1 LFAYIVRR
9 GIAGVVLLIV
19 MSMVTF
25 LLFFASPVDPARLSC
40 GKNCS
45 PALMEQTRKALGY
58 PPRTG
63 SFSDRYVVGP
73 AKMWGE
79 FAQGIFVGQDYP
91 KDKALKKSAPDTVSH
106 CPAPCLGYSIKQTA
120 NVRDLIKDAIPVSF
134 SLAMLAFVLWISG
147 GVIFGVIAA
156 LKRGSFI
163 DRGIVGTSLVFYAF
177 PTFFVGLLLYR
188 IVAIKWELVP
198 IPKYVSIADGGV
210 WTWFQGLWL
219 PGLTLALF
227 FMAGYVRMTRAF
239 VLESMGEDYLRT
251 ATAKGL
257 PRRSIIFKH
266 SLRAALTPLV
276 TMAGL
281 DLAGVVGGA
290 IITETVFNYPG
301 LGKLAVR
308 AATDQ
313 DLPTTVGIV
322 ILLAAFVILANLI
335 VDLLYAVIDPRV
347 RVG

>member
-1 LFAYIVRR
+1 MFAYTVRR
-9 GIAGVVLLIV
+9 VFAGIIMLTA

-25 LLFFASPVDPARLSC
+25 VMFFASPIDPAQFAC

-45 PALMEQTRKALGY
+45 LEQRAQVRKGLGY
-58 PPRTG
+58 DKPVWEQWK
-63 SFSDRYVVGP
+63 SFAVGVF
-73 AKMWGE
+73 KGR
-79 FAQGIFVGQDYP
+79 DYP
-91 KDKALKKSAPDTVSH
+91 EDKSLRESAPQLVAH
-106 CPAPCLGYSIKQTA
+106 CAAPCLGYSRVNIAT
-120 NVRDLIKDAIPVSF
+120 VTEEFKDRVPVSG
-134 SLAMLAFVLWISG
+134 SLAVVAFLMWIAG
-147 GVIFGVIAA
+147 GVALGAIAA
-156 LKRGSFI
+156 VTKGSII
-163 DRGIVGTSLVFYAF
+163 DRGLVGTALIFYAF
-177 PTFFVGLLLYR
+177 PTFFVGLFLLKFL
-188 IVAIKWELVP
+188 AIRWQIFPVP
-198 IPKYVSIADGGV
+198 NYISIADGGV
-210 WTWFQGLWL
+210 GSWLTNLVL

-227 FMAGYVRMTRAF
+227 YMAGYVRMTRAF

-251 ATAKGL
+251 ARAKGL
-257 PRRSIIFKH
+257 PQRSIVFKH

-281 DLAGVVGGA
+281 DLAGVIGGA
-290 IITETVFNYPG
+290 IITESVFNYPG

-322 ILLAAFVILANLI
+322 LLLASFVIIANLV